1 MTTDI
6 VVEVEGKALQLR
18 KDKKHDWVMPTKDV
32 AAGYGVSE
40 SVIRS
45 HKERHADE
53 LLEGKHFIS
62 VPNRDANPRAGIPH
76 SFTIW
81 TKRGVMR
88 LGFFIKSEPA
98 KKFRDWAEEF
108 ILSGGATCTKRAT
121 LPNLGQM
128 KEMHAKYSPS
138 ICLTIIGKSL
148 NMSDD
153 EIERMIAEDDA
164 HKETKRQQKEID
176 VQKIRENK
184 TIEPAMAE
192 FLCGVTKSDKEMI
205 TVDEAYNIYK
215 LLGGQKS
222 KTNFGKEMKF
232 ELEIES
238 VPTKIKGQTIRVYNI
253 SYAARAAE
261 CPGQLVLEL
270 A

>member
-1 MTTDI
+1 MTTEI

-18 KDKKHDWVMPTKDV
+18 KDRKHDWVMPTKDV
-32 AAGYGVSE
+32 ALGYGVNE
-40 SVIRS
+40 ATIRK

-53 LLEGKHFIS
+53 LLEGKHWGVTKS
-62 VPNRDANPRAGIPH
+62 HTLGGEQET
-76 SFTIW
+76 TIW

-108 ILSGGATCTKRAT
+108 ILSGGATCTKRAI

-128 KEMHAKYSPS
+128 KEMHAKYSPT

-176 VQKIRENK
+176 IQKLRENK

-253 SYAARAAE
+253 SYSARAAE

>member
-18 KDKKHDWVMPTKDV
+18 KDRKHDWTMPTKDV

-40 SVIRS
+40 DVIRK
-45 HKERHADE
+45 HKERHEDE
-53 LLEGKHFIS
+53 LIEGKHWLPS
-62 VPNRDANPRAGIPH
+62 VTKSHAGNMQIK
-76 SFTIW
+76 STIW

-128 KEMHAKYSPS
+128 KEMHAKYSPT